1 MTRRPPH
8 GVYQPGVQ
16 GTECVLV
23 QHEPVVKLDDKAA
36 FGKPVHRFRKM
47 RAGLAEDLGVK
58 QAIDPP
64 VQHVV
69 AGIRGTRREAG

>member
-47 RAGLAEDLGVK
+47 RAGLADDLGVK
-58 QAIDPP
+58 QAVDPP
-64 VQHVV
+64 VQDVI
-69 AGIRGTRREAG
+69 ACIRGTRREAG